1 MGDASSV
8 VVGSTSAKIIIS
20 ESNRTTLL
28 TFLAFGFRLLDFVV
42 TRLCCCGWW
51 VGDASSVVVG
61 TGAKIIISKPN
72 RTTLLTFITFGF
84 HLLDC
89 VERRAVVV
97 GLLELFV
104 FVELA

>member
-1 MGDASSV
+1 VGDASSV

-28 TFLAFGFRLLDFVV
+28 TFLAFGFHLLDF
-42 TRLCCCGWW
+42 
-51 VGDASSVVVG
+51 
-61 TGAKIIISKPN
+61 
-72 RTTLLTFITFGF
+72 
-84 HLLDC
+84 